1 MAQHGFGN
9 ISLPDLIR
17 FQDDI
22 LELSIELHKAHEK
35 IDEGIMVASNYWRDN
50 KFDEFRSS
58 FITYSD
64 ELENISFTY
73 RRWAETVLQ
82 DTIDKVQRH
91 VETNPGK

>member
-22 LELSIELHKAHEK
+22 LELSRELHKAHEK